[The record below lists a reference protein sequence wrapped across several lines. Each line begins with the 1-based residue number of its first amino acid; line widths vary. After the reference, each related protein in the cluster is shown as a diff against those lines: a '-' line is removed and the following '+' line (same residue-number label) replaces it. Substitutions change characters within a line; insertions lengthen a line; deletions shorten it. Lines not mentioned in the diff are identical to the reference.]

1 MRLVYHVCVCFS
13 DSCFF
18 DAYTFVSVGRRM
30 IDGNTCA
37 AACHKRLYSSTGDLY
52 APSTA
57 PEGGTV
63 LRNKGRMHSAH
74 ELGTALEPSQARA
87 AAVGGQGIARSCG
100 QGPGMLLQMRAMTPA
115 AAQEATRVSARDWM
129 CKQVLDIVGL
139 VDDSSA
145 TDNVTDKALGLPP
158 PPSLHAC
165 TVSPCFS
172 VSRERAN
179 CICAP

>member
-1 MRLVYHVCVCFS
+1 
-13 DSCFF
+13 
-18 DAYTFVSVGRRM
+18 M

-63 LRNKGRMHSAH
+63 LRNKGRMHSAN

-100 QGPGMLLQMRAMTPA
+100 QGPGMLLQMLAMTPA

-139 VDDSSA
+139 VDDS
-145 TDNVTDKALGLPP
+145 
-158 PPSLHAC
+158 
-165 TVSPCFS
+165 
-172 VSRERAN
+172 
-179 CICAP
+179 

>member
-1 MRLVYHVCVCFS
+1 
-13 DSCFF
+13 
-18 DAYTFVSVGRRM
+18 M

-52 APSTA
+52 APSAA
-57 PEGGTV
+57 PEGGAV
-63 LRNKGRMHSAH
+63 HPNKGRMHSAD
-74 ELGTALEPSQARA
+74 ELGTALEPSKARA

-115 AAQEATRVSARDWM
+115 AAAQEATRVSARDWM
-129 CKQVLDIVGL
+129 CKQVLDIVGI
-139 VDDSSA
+139 VDDSSS
-145 TDNVTDKALGLPP
+145 TDKALGLPP
-158 PPSLHAC
+158 SPSLHAC

-179 CICAP
+179 CICAL